1 MRFVE
6 TILLSTHE
14 TLHIKKYT
22 LYSESNVPYILFDVC
37 GCFDVLG
44 FGLSRFKSIAATS
57 KSKNSVF
64 ASSAKMSK
72 LLLFGYKETFV
83 KQADSSLLS
92 PLFRDVFPRR
102 STYPFLLH
110 FGKVRIYVL
119 SRKSSHICPFSEK
132 NRIKTHRFL

>member
-22 LYSESNVPYILFDVC
+22 LYSESNVSYILFDIC

-44 FGLSRFKSIAATS
+44 FELSRFYSIAATS

-64 ASSAKMSK
+64 ASSANMSK
-72 LLLFGYKETFV
+72 LVLFGYNETFV
-83 KQADSSLLS
+83 KQEDSSLLS
-92 PLFRDVFPRR
+92 PLLMKAFERCVPRR

-119 SRKSSHICPFSEK
+119 SRKSSHICPFLEK
-132 NRIKTHRFL
+132 FA